1 MAEHGRIRILVADDD
16 PAFLA
21 TVRAILGFDE
31 RLELVAE
38 AHDGGQAVKL
48 ADELLPDVVAMD
60 VAMPGIDGIEAT
72 KLIRAR
78 RPDCRVVLVSGSI
91 FEGRTGKDLPETKA
105 FPQAIADHAQPPERP
120 PHPGCAAP

>member
-1 MAEHGRIRILVADDD
+1 MAEGLDSSALAAENDRVAEHGRIRILVADDD

-60 VAMPGIDGIEAT
+60 VAMPGMDGVDEVHID
-72 KLIRAR
+72 K
-78 RPDCRVVLVSGSI
+78 DVVLGTKEPV
-91 FEGRTGKDLPETKA
+91 RVYAAKDKTGD
-105 FPQAIADHAQPPERP
+105 
-120 PHPGCAAP
+120 AA